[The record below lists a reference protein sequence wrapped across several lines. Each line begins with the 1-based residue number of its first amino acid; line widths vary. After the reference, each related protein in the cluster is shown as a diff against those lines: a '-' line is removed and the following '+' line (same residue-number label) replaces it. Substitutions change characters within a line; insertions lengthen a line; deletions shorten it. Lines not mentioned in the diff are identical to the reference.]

1 MDILSVLKTVGIGLL
16 SSTPLGVA
24 AIPIINAFL
33 PDDKQLSGDSSG
45 EEATKAIND
54 LPPEARKQLS
64 LAKINL
70 QVEEERGQT
79 SRYEAMC
86 AADGQETRAK
96 LVNKA
101 MNALI
106 ALSLIFVAAVAWVY
120 IEKGAQAA
128 FSYQMAAVFITVSGT
143 FAYVVRAYMGDLK
156 TETQSRHS
164 VESGTPSKPTG
175 IAGIISAIQ
184 GK

>member
-1 MDILSVLKTVGIGLL
+1 MDILNILKDVGVGLL
-16 SSTPLGVA
+16 SATPFGQA
-24 AIPIINAFL
+24 ALPIINAFL
-33 PDDKQLSGDSSG
+33 PDDKQLGDSTTG
-45 EEATKAIND
+45 ADAQKVIDA

-70 QVEEERGQT
+70 KIEEERGQT

-101 MNALI
+101 MNTLI
-106 ALSLIFVAAVAWVY
+106 ALSLIFVSAVAWVY
-120 IEKGAQAA
+120 IETGAQAA
-128 FSYQMAAVFITVSGT
+128 FSYEMAAVFITVSGT

-164 VESGTPSKPTG
+164 VESGASPKPTG